1 MNIGV
6 ATTTFKSSEGEVEVG
21 RRGAIHTHEPVW
33 EERDFKVVR
42 LSKCRE

>member
-1 MNIGV
+1 MRMNIGV

-33 EERDFKVVR
+33 EERRKR
-42 LSKCRE
+42 LKCD